1 MQTAFFAICFLLM
14 VKRSKESS
22 AKIVINRPSL
32 QAMNNGVVDGFRVRA
47 NGGMNFGSKEFEC
60 EDFNAVIP
68 RGINSSSTL
77 HCECKSEGSTFA
89 FFDGKWQCV
98 DNGEL
103 RQSEGRY
110 LNIFKVYGTYTLKL
124 VR

>member
-1 MQTAFFAICFLLM
+1 MI
-14 VKRSKESS
+14 KRSKESS

-60 EDFNAVIP
+60 ENFNAVIP
-68 RGINSSSTL
+68 RGIYSSSTL

-110 LNIFKVYGTYTLKL
+110 LNIFRVYGTYTLKL

>member
-1 MQTAFFAICFLLM
+1 MQTTFFAICFLLM
-14 VKRSKESS
+14 VKRSKESF
-22 AKIVINRPSL
+22 AKIVIKRPSL
-32 QAMNNGVVDGFRVRA
+32 QAMNDGVVDGFRVRA

-68 RGINSSSTL
+68 RGINSSSRL
-77 HCECKSEGSTFA
+77 HCECKSEASTFG
-89 FFDGKWQCV
+89 FFDEKWQCV

-110 LNIFKVYGTYTLKL
+110 RNIFKVYGTYTLKL